1 MQVQNQKCYEIQTKI
16 KISKLVLKN
25 TIDLQLLQ
33 FVVFLL
39 TFLWRG
45 EMDEEKPSKRR
56 RHILLDAAINII
68 YFQGFILA
76 LHALGL

>member
-1 MQVQNQKCYEIQTKI
+1 MLCMNKNRDKQASTLI
-16 KISKLVLKN
+16 N
-25 TIDLQLLQ
+25 TIYLQLLQ
-33 FVVFLL
+33 FVLFLL
-39 TFLWRG
+39 TFLWIG

-76 LHALGL
+76 LHAVGL